1 MEEGDAGTLM
11 SAARPLRIH
20 YRVGDA
26 TRPEGSGA
34 RVIAHVCNDVGAWGA
49 GFVLAV
55 SRRWKAPEEAY
66 RRAFK
71 EGGGLGLGA
80 VKVVAVG
87 PELTV
92 AKMVGHKGGGGR
104 RGEGDVVRYDM

>member
-1 MEEGDAGTLM
+1 MEEADAGTLM

-71 EGGGLGLGA
+71 EGGGLALGA
-80 VKVVAVG
+80 VQFVPVE
-87 PELTV
+87 PDLTV
-92 AKMVGHKGGGGR
+92 ANMVAQKGI
-104 RGEGDVVRYDM
+104 